1 MKVTVE
7 KFKEQIT
14 ELNKRRDVHAK
25 VLSRKLGKAIEENRL
40 NCTWFNDGDNLAEIK
55 TRDRTIELYVKGKFS
70 GDLVNATTGEIED
83 SFTGAFQE
91 TNSPVK
97 IHSDNE
103 LNKILD
109 DTYEGYYIRY
119 LDPVFIEASDGNITV
134 GCNTLNCAEAILNV
148 DFLVKEFDRIEKKRQ
163 DKRQELENLI
173 FECKDFIRLAKG
185 NFEKAATYMQEAE
198 IRIGKIEEYSKK

>member
-1 MKVTVE
+1 MDVK
-7 KFKEQIT
+7 KFKDSIAEI
-14 ELNKRRDVHAK
+14 NKRQDVHVK

-40 NCTWFNDGDNLAEIK
+40 NCTWFNDGDKLAEIK
-55 TRDRTIELYVKGKFS
+55 TKDRTIDLCVKGKFS
-70 GDLVNATTGEIED
+70 GDLVNAATGEIED
-83 SFTGAFQE
+83 SFAGAFQK

-103 LNKILD
+103 LDKILD

-148 DFLVKEFDRIEKKRQ
+148 GFLIKEFDRIEKKRQ
-163 DKRQELENLI
+163 DEKQDLENLI

-185 NFEKAATYMQEAE
+185 NFEKATEYMQEAE
-198 IRIGKIEEYSKK
+198 VRIKKLEKYYK